1 MNYKAS
7 FKIEPAGE
15 LEILMTRTFN
25 ATSDLV
31 FDALTKPELV
41 KRWLLGPPG
50 WSMPVCEID
59 LKVGGKYRYVW
70 RNEDGREMGMQGTY
84 REVVRPDRIVNTER
98 FDEAWYPGE
107 ALITTTLIEKDGS
120 TTLQTTMLM
129 ESREAR
135 DEVLESGME
144 SGVIVSYDR
153 LEEILSSQ
161 GAGKRN
167 E

>member
-1 MNYKAS
+1 VIPDFKREFEWKGKTTNRNRRHRRFPIGETIPPHRALPAS
-7 FKIEPAGE
+7 ISLHQVEPRSASTRKI
-15 LEILMTRTFN
+15 
-25 ATSDLV
+25 V
-31 FDALTKPELV
+31 
-41 KRWLLGPPG
+41 
-50 WSMPVCEID
+50 
-59 LKVGGKYRYVW
+59 Y
-70 RNEDGREMGMQGTY
+70 
-84 REVVRPDRIVNTER
+84 TER
-98 FDEAWYPGE
+98 FDEDWYPGE

-120 TTLQTTMLM
+120 TTLRTTMLM

>member
-1 MNYKAS
+1 
-7 FKIEPAGE
+7 
-15 LEILMTRTFN
+15 
-25 ATSDLV
+25 V
-31 FDALTKPELV
+31 
-41 KRWLLGPPG
+41 
-50 WSMPVCEID
+50 PVCEID

-70 RNEDGREMGMQGTY
+70 RNEDGREMSMEGTY
-84 REVVRPDRIVNTER
+84 REIVRPDRIVNTER
-98 FDEAWYPGE
+98 FDEAWYLGE

>member
-1 MNYKAS
+1 MA
-7 FKIEPAGE
+7 
-15 LEILMTRTFN
+15 
-25 ATSDLV
+25 
-31 FDALTKPELV
+31 
-41 KRWLLGPPG
+41 
-50 WSMPVCEID
+50 
-59 LKVGGKYRYVW
+59 
-70 RNEDGREMGMQGTY
+70 MGGTY
-84 REVVRPDRIVNTER
+84 REIVRPDRIVNTER

-107 ALITTTLIEKDGS
+107 ALITTTLIEKDGN
-120 TTLQTTMLM
+120 TTLRTTMLM

-161 GAGKRN
+161 VAGKRN

>member
-1 MNYKAS
+1 
-7 FKIEPAGE
+7 
-15 LEILMTRTFN
+15 
-25 ATSDLV
+25 
-31 FDALTKPELV
+31 
-41 KRWLLGPPG
+41 
-50 WSMPVCEID
+50 MPVCEID

-70 RNEDGREMGMQGTY
+70 RNEDGREMAMGGRY
-84 REVVRPDRIVNTER
+84 REIVRPDRIVNTER

-107 ALITTTLIEKDGS
+107 ALITTTLIEKDGN
-120 TTLQTTMLM
+120 TTLRTTMLM

-153 LEEILSSQ
+153 LERILSSQ
-161 GAGKRN
+161 VAGKRN

>member
-1 MNYKAS
+1 MA
-7 FKIEPAGE
+7 
-15 LEILMTRTFN
+15 
-25 ATSDLV
+25 
-31 FDALTKPELV
+31 
-41 KRWLLGPPG
+41 
-50 WSMPVCEID
+50 
-59 LKVGGKYRYVW
+59 
-70 RNEDGREMGMQGTY
+70 MGGTY
-84 REVVRPDRIVNTER
+84 REIVRPDRIVNTEK

-107 ALITTTLIEKDGS
+107 ALITTTLIEKDGD
-120 TTLQTTMLM
+120 TYLRTTMLM

-161 GAGKRN
+161 GAAKRN

>member
-1 MNYKAS
+1 
-7 FKIEPAGE
+7 
-15 LEILMTRTFN
+15 
-25 ATSDLV
+25 
-31 FDALTKPELV
+31 
-41 KRWLLGPPG
+41 
-50 WSMPVCEID
+50 
-59 LKVGGKYRYVW
+59 
-70 RNEDGREMGMQGTY
+70 MGMEGPY
-84 REVVRPDRIVNTER
+84 REIVRPDRIVNT
-98 FDEAWYPGE
+98 
-107 ALITTTLIEKDGS
+107 
-120 TTLQTTMLM
+120 TLQTTMSM